1 MQGTPT
7 SLVIMC
13 FLVKDVTD
21 LQLEEMQTGL
31 ALPEKSDN
39 EEFAKRLPKIIMLR
53 PLEDTHV

>member
-1 MQGTPT
+1 MQGTLT

-21 LQLEEMQTGL
+21 LQLEEMHIGL

-39 EEFAKRLPKIIMLR
+39 EEFAKRMPKIIMLR

>member
-21 LQLEEMQTGL
+21 LQLGEMHAGL
-31 ALPEKSDN
+31 ALPAKSDN
-39 EEFAKRLPKIIMLR
+39 EEFAKRMPKVIVLQ
-53 PLEDTHV
+53 PLSDTHV